1 YASDA
6 SFNSSI
12 VTELDLPDDASGVEV
27 AKAPPATEEADE
39 ENASFEDDPW
49 NAVCVVG
56 LRVYSKDKG
65 LSVEVVRPKHEED
78 EADTPLDLD
87 DASKGANRLM
97 AAIAQTIAV
106 VDKSG
111 KVVSTSKHLVNV
123 FKEAKAAYREKKAE
137 IVAGRQYELDRRR
150 AIDRLKIDDDRS
162 SRSSRKSSRSKPAS
176 RRPTTERYR
185 SDSAVP
191 SEASMRQPPSPSGVQ
206 ENQSSPPPSPREL
219 IRRQTAQDSNSGLPR
234 SPPLTR
240 SKTSPCEI
248 DMDLAYGDI
257 PPPLEVTKWDQETEL
272 KELQGLVGKVKMA
285 LDEAD
290 CLQHSATAI
299 ISSLQKNPD
308 AMAAVALTLAEIS
321 NIVSKLAPGALVAI
335 KGSAPAVFALLASPQ
350 FLIAAGVGVG
360 VTIVALGGF
369 KIIKKIKAKHTKE
382 DPGMDELLEIEGVSR
397 IENWRRGITEA
408 EVQSVGTSVD
418 GEFITPQAAALSR
431 LNLNEEVGSSTH
443 QESIRRKSTH
453 TSKSN
458 KSKRE
463 GGSKE
468 RKTNKNKKEE
478 GERQRERKEKR
489 PSRLRLIL
497 PFRLV
502 GPEMTDVGGPSME
515 PALSHM
521 PKTRHFNEARN
532 RKQVARRLNERESH
546 QTNFVV
552 DLCSQSIETKPV
564 SQHENSAVPS
574 NGIENGCSKV
584 WSADDD
590 ASEPDGKYSS
600 ENSMVKDPESAL
612 SPQDKSQRLTS
623 VDLNHTSPKV
633 NGAKLPMET
642 HEEASALAKEPQEKF
657 LKLSPAKIYELTSSP
672 NSLPVSPTLV
682 ELGED
687 SECTQDDTDASQVH
701 ESRNQNMNGVKSV
714 KALDSTIEET
724 VRLEELGNANAR
736 IARLV
741 AKEHESR
748 PRRLSNSRRL
758 STPLKGPR
766 GFIHDDQPK
775 QSTKSSSTKKT
786 KTVPAPLE
794 LDEINPRTQPTGRAE
809 ALPSPMPQSIPIPPL
824 SLSTHL
830 QLELSSQRPPPV
842 YLYRSATS
850 DFPYESSRVKLDR
863 LKNFLLLPFQLESVL
878 WFGTFACLDAWLF
891 CFTILPLR
899 FLKAV
904 GLLIRSWGR
913 NAAAELR
920 FIALSLYEGPGR
932 MWRRRRSSS
941 TSSTGSR
948 PSFSSIHPPSTPK
961 TTNPCDQSSAQS
973 HFSFPRDQQNLTGE
987 QPQTERNR
995 KRRKKLHSHHQRSKS
1010 TPSELG
1016 PDHKADIIKGFLILF
1031 SCLILMRFDASR
1043 MYHGI
1048 RGQAAIKLYAI
1059 YNVLECSDKL
1069 FSALG
1074 QDVLECL
1081 ISKEAL
1087 ERRPDGRSKV
1097 LRPLGLFVL
1106 ALVYNVVH
1114 SMALFY
1120 QVITLNVAVN
1130 SYSNALFTLL
1140 LSNQFVEIKSTVF
1153 KKFEKENLFQ
1163 LTCADIVERF
1173 HLWLMLTII
1182 ALRNVIETGGFSG
1195 LNGSGSGHDGS
1206 SSILPSSFT
1215 LLPSW
1220 TGINQVMGPYIIV
1233 LGSEMLVD
1241 WFKHCY
1247 ITKFNNTKR
1256 EIYGRFFDCLAKD
1269 YYSNAFAD
1277 QNLTRRLGLAVVPLS
1292 CLFIRASVQTYHMFL
1307 ATHMPLPI
1315 ASTATSLSV
1324 ESAKTSPA
1332 TTAALQ
1338 HIDLLLRNA
1347 LGRSAFGAAS
1357 STSSSLFVQPRDWI
1371 RSWTTDDLI
1380 ALATMLVFFLLI
1392 FLVLLTFK
1400 LVLGMVLLNCA
1411 RSRYR
1416 GMKERESA

>member
-1 YASDA
+1 
-6 SFNSSI
+6 
-12 VTELDLPDDASGVEV
+12 
-27 AKAPPATEEADE
+27 
-39 ENASFEDDPW
+39 
-49 NAVCVVG
+49 
-56 LRVYSKDKG
+56 
-65 LSVEVVRPKHEED
+65 
-78 EADTPLDLD
+78 
-87 DASKGANRLM
+87 
-97 AAIAQTIAV
+97 
-106 VDKSG
+106 
-111 KVVSTSKHLVNV
+111 
-123 FKEAKAAYREKKAE
+123 
-137 IVAGRQYELDRRR
+137 
-150 AIDRLKIDDDRS
+150 
-162 SRSSRKSSRSKPAS
+162 
-176 RRPTTERYR
+176 
-185 SDSAVP
+185 
-191 SEASMRQPPSPSGVQ
+191 
-206 ENQSSPPPSPREL
+206 
-219 IRRQTAQDSNSGLPR
+219 
-234 SPPLTR
+234 
-240 SKTSPCEI
+240 
-248 DMDLAYGDI
+248 
-257 PPPLEVTKWDQETEL
+257 
-272 KELQGLVGKVKMA
+272 
-285 LDEAD
+285 
-290 CLQHSATAI
+290 
-299 ISSLQKNPD
+299 
-308 AMAAVALTLAEIS
+308 
-321 NIVSKLAPGALVAI
+321 
-335 KGSAPAVFALLASPQ
+335 
-350 FLIAAGVGVG
+350 
-360 VTIVALGGF
+360 
-369 KIIKKIKAKHTKE
+369 
-382 DPGMDELLEIEGVSR
+382 
-397 IENWRRGITEA
+397 
-408 EVQSVGTSVD
+408 
-418 GEFITPQAAALSR
+418 
-431 LNLNEEVGSSTH
+431 
-443 QESIRRKSTH
+443 
-453 TSKSN
+453 
-458 KSKRE
+458 
-463 GGSKE
+463 
-468 RKTNKNKKEE
+468 
-478 GERQRERKEKR
+478 
-489 PSRLRLIL
+489 
-497 PFRLV
+497 
-502 GPEMTDVGGPSME
+502 MTDVGGPATE
-515 PALSHM
+515 PAISHT
-521 PKTRHFNEARN
+521 PANRHFDEAKN
-532 RKQVARRLNERESH
+532 QKQIAIRLNERESH
-546 QTNFVV
+546 QTCFGVG
-552 DLCSQSIETKPV
+552 LGLQSVETKPV
-564 SQHENSAVPS
+564 SRHEDSVVQS
-574 NGIENGCSKV
+574 NGIENGSGKG

-590 ASEPDGKYSS
+590 ASGPEGKASS
-600 ENSMVKDPESAL
+600 GYTKMKDSESAP
-612 SPQDKSQRLTS
+612 SVQDESQQLTN

-633 NGAKLPMET
+633 NNAKLPKET
-642 HEEASALAKEPQEKF
+642 NEEVSTLAKEPQEKI
-657 LKLSPAKIYELTSSP
+657 LKLPPARIYELTSSP
-672 NSLPVSPTLV
+672 NSFPVSPALV
-682 ELGED
+682 DLGED
-687 SECTQDDTDASQVH
+687 SEYTQDDTDASQAH
-701 ESRNQNMNGVKSV
+701 ENRNQDMNGIKSD
-714 KALDSTIEET
+714 KAPDSTIEET
-724 VRLEELGNANAR
+724 VGSEELGNANAR
-736 IARLV
+736 V
-741 AKEHESR
+741 AKLAVKEHGVRS
-748 PRRLSNSRRL
+748 RRLSDLRRL
-758 STPLKGPR
+758 STPSKGPQ

-775 QSTKSSSTKKT
+775 QSTKSSSTKKIKT
-786 KTVPAPLE
+786 KPIPLE
-794 LDEINPRTQPTGRAE
+794 LDDINLRMQPPGRDD

-824 SLSTHL
+824 SLATHL

-863 LKNFLLLPFQLESVL
+863 LKEFLLLPFHLESVL

-891 CFTILPLR
+891 SFTILPLR

-913 NAAAELR
+913 NAASELR

-948 PSFSSIHPPSTPK
+948 PSFSSTHPPSTPK
-961 TTNPCDQSSAQS
+961 TTNLCDQSSAQP
-973 HFSFPRDQQNLTGE
+973 HFSFPREQQNLTGE
-987 QPQTERNR
+987 QPQLERNR
-995 KRRKKLHSHHQRSKS
+995 KRRKKLQSHHQRSKS
-1010 TPSELG
+1010 IPSELG

-1081 ISKEAL
+1081 FSKEAL

-1106 ALVYNVVH
+1106 ALVYNIVH

-1195 LNGSGSGHDGS
+1195 FGGSGSGHDGS

-1277 QNLTRRLGLAVVPLS
+1277 QNLTRRLGLAVIPLS

-1357 STSSSLFVQPRDWI
+1357 STSSSLFVQPRDWV

-1416 GMKERESA
+1416 GMKERESASIHAEGRRVGGWGVVEVDEDKRRWIYKDDPEGLRRLREKEREVRERELEGRGARAFEGVSRYSMVAKRIW